1 VVFFNY
7 TTLQVT
13 AKIVYYGPGLCG
25 KTTNLQYV
33 HHKTDPGSRGEMV
46 SLETEADRT
55 LFFDLLPLEVG
66 VIGGMRVRLQ
76 LYTVPGQVFYNTT
89 RKLVLKGVD
98 GIVFVADSQVPALDA
113 NMESLNNLLQNL
125 GELNQPL
132 DSIPFLFQYNKR
144 DLKNIHTVEALNQS
158 LNFKSY
164 EVFEA
169 AALHGIGVFETLKAI
184 SRKTLAAVRRKI
196 DGGARREQV
205 AAPASLERAAIG
217 SGALA
222 GPPPSHPAGEEPL
235 AGLVPGVRS
244 ASDTEAPWGQGPG
257 RAMEVASTSRPG
269 QPLVPSASGL
279 QAELPAPQKPPEPSE
294 RQEKTKGAAVALA
307 RGTDEV
313 HVEFAAAPDATPT
326 SIRVER
332 SGRQSKVATLSSLD
346 IEREL
351 EKLRRLARGGSPR
364 EKARAQ
370 GKAEKEPTGRQE
382 IPPTETT
389 KTIKVKLPRAA
400 INSAREV
407 AIDLRLIGG
416 EGIHSMPEVS
426 RIELPASAQKLQVN
440 LSLEIEGEDP
450 PSDSK

>member
-1 VVFFNY
+1 MVFFNY

-25 KTTNLQYV
+25 KTTNLQYI

-113 NMESLNNLLQNL
+113 NVESLNNLLQNL

-144 DLKNIHTVEALNQS
+144 DLKNIHPVEALNQS
-158 LNFKSY
+158 LNFKGY
-164 EVFEA
+164 EVYEA

-196 DGGARREQV
+196 DGGGARREQV
-205 AAPASLERAAIG
+205 AVPASLEAAAVG
-217 SGALA
+217 SGSL
-222 GPPPSHPAGEEPL
+222 GERPPSHPAADEPL
-235 AGLVPGVRS
+235 AGLVPHVRAGS
-244 ASDTEAPWGQGPG
+244 EDPVWSEAQSQPG
-257 RAMEVASTSRPG
+257 AVVPPPT
-269 QPLVPSASGL
+269 VPSA
-279 QAELPAPQKPPEPSE
+279 AVAPPPAPEQPS
-294 RQEKTKGAAVALA
+294 AAAALA
-307 RGTDEV
+307 RGTEEV

-332 SGRQSKVATLSSLD
+332 AGKLRKIATLSSLD

-351 EKLRRLARGGSPR
+351 EKLRRLARGGPLR
-364 EKARAQ
+364 EKTRPP
-370 GKAEKEPTGRQE
+370 EKEPLQRHE
-382 IPPTETT
+382 
-389 KTIKVKLPRAA
+389 IKVKLPRAA
-400 INSAREV
+400 LDSAKQV
-407 AIDLRLIGG
+407 AIDLRLLGG
-416 EGIHSMPEVS
+416 ERAYSMPEVS
-426 RIELPASAQKLQVN
+426 RLELPAPTKGKFQVN
-440 LSLEIEGEDP
+440 LTLEIEGEDP
-450 PSDSK
+450 PSG